1 MSKVD
6 NPRSDAPATVGDPG
20 RLRDLAAAI
29 SRRELS
35 PVELV
40 SRSLHRIAAVDGA
53 VQCWREVD
61 GARALAVA
69 EERAAEAS
77 KGMLRGPLHG
87 IPVAIKD
94 IIDVEGMTTLCN
106 SRSRAGSPP
115 ARGDAEIVLAL
126 KRQGA
131 IVLGKVHTTEYAFF
145 DPSPARNP
153 WNLEHTPGG
162 SSSGS
167 AAAVA
172 AGMVPLALGTQTVAS
187 VNRPAAYCG
196 ISAFKPSTRSI
207 SMWGIAPL
215 APSYDT
221 IGFMAQTVDDAVYAY
236 EAAMPPFATLAPADR
251 DADKIDTRPLT
262 VLLPEDGHLGDCS
275 GEIATAVTRAADRIA
290 AAGHVVRRVA
300 SPIPFERL
308 FRLQRMTSLYDAAR
322 ALAFLDDKPPE
333 TVGAKL
339 REAIA
344 EGRATSEREYLDARA
359 EIDGLRATFWAA
371 ASATDLSL
379 WPAAPQTAPK
389 GLAWTGDP
397 KYISPWTAL
406 AGPIVSLP
414 LGRASDGLPIGALV
428 SSAPGTDRRMCTMAR
443 RIAHDL
449 GI

>member
-1 MSKVD
+1 MRLHDCV
-6 NPRSDAPATVGDPG
+6 PR
-20 RLRDLAAAI
+20 
-29 SRRELS
+29 RR
-35 PVELV
+35 
-40 SRSLHRIAAVDGA
+40 R
-53 VQCWREVD
+53 
-61 GARALAVA
+61 RA
-69 EERAAEAS
+69 EI
-77 KGMLRGPLHG
+77 RGPLHG
-87 IPVAIKD
+87 IPVGIKD

-106 SRSRAGSPP
+106 SRSRAGSRP

-207 SMWGIAPL
+207 CMWGIAPL

-236 EAAMPPFATLAPADR
+236 EATMPPFVAAGAAD
-251 DADKIDTRPLT
+251 DDGRPLVVWMPQDT
-262 VLLPEDGHLGDCS
+262 HIADCDA
-275 GEIATAVTRAADRIA
+275 EIVAAVDAAADA
-290 AAGHVVRRVA
+290 LAGAGHSIRRVP
-300 SPIPFERL
+300 SPVPFERL
-308 FRLQRMTSLYDAAR
+308 FKLQRMTTLYDAAR
-322 ALAFLDDKPPE
+322 ALAFLEDKPAD

-339 REAIA
+339 REAMD
-344 EGRATSEREYLDARA
+344 EGRATSTADYLDARA
-359 EIDGLRATFWAA
+359 EIDAMRVAFWQATAGA
-371 ASATDLSL
+371 DACL
-379 WPAAPQTAPK
+379 WPATPRTAPE

-397 KYISPWTAL
+397 KYIAPWTAL

-414 LGRASDGLPIGALV
+414 LRRHSNGLPVGAIV
-428 SSAPGTDRRMCTMAR
+428 SSAPGSDRRMCGMAR
-443 RIAHDL
+443 RIAGIL
-449 GI
+449 GA